1 MTVKIRAR
9 QLPIERGDVQVSGH
23 DKGVKY
29 EAVCETLVKI
39 SDRISTQVRT
49 LALGVL
55 AVLWAVWTS
64 DSAATRTIGV
74 HLRSHAV
81 GIACVAV
88 LTLLADFGQ
97 YAFGYRVSLDLRKK
111 MEGEQ
116 LDSAEY
122 DYSAPNQHMLY
133 LFAAHL

>member
-1 MTVKIRAR
+1 
-9 QLPIERGDVQVSGH
+9 
-23 DKGVKY
+23 VKY
-29 EAVCETLVKI
+29 EAVCKTLVKI

-111 MEGEQ
+111 MEDEQ

-122 DYSAPNQHMLY
+122 DYSTRLYRWQNY
-133 LFAAHL
+133 LFFTKQAIAALYTIWLVLTLGIILATRR